1 MKTCE
6 LPALTL
12 AVAVISAYLMP
23 NAAHAKPWWVTGPV
37 ANEHEFLPP
46 DVAFR
51 VAAHADGTRLHV
63 RWVIADGYYL
73 YRSKLDVK
81 AESPGL
87 ELGTPSLPRGSPMT
101 DEYFGAREVYLQQVE
116 ALIPY
121 ARLDAGAHPLQIR
134 VSYQGCAMAGL
145 CYPVIVQVL
154 FPDSPVAAAP
164 PVSHPWEGLAIGGG
178 LLLFFGAGV
187 NFRKTRRP
195 AVPGT

>member
-1 MKTCE
+1 
-6 LPALTL
+6 
-12 AVAVISAYLMP
+12 
-23 NAAHAKPWWVTGPV
+23 
-37 ANEHEFLPP
+37 
-46 DVAFR
+46 
-51 VAAHADGTRLHV
+51 
-63 RWVIADGYYL
+63 
-73 YRSKLDVK
+73 VK